1 MRSSMI
7 TAMSSAGLRA
17 AFATEG
23 TGSSSLTERACGPRR
38 PSATPKS
45 TFAAGFGAGTPSGSA
60 DACRKTSPPSSPA
73 MNPKPRSVSNH
84 LTLPV
89 GTVNPVR
96 KKKTYWSQVTGRR
109 PRKSPQSRKGST
121 TGRVGWEMTTTAR
134 ARLEELRATTL
145 ARLAALES
153 EHRAVVDASR
163 DSNADDEHDPE
174 GATIAFERAQVD
186 ALARDAAD
194 RLRSVE
200 LALGRLESG
209 TYGRCEVCGAAIPEG
224 RLEVRP
230 TATTCVECAGR

>member
-1 MRSSMI
+1 MRSSMM

-17 AFATEG
+17 ALATEG
-23 TGSSSLTERACGPRR
+23 TGSSSLTERAWGPRR

-45 TFAAGFGAGTPSGSA
+45 TFAPGFGAVTPSGSA

-89 GTVNPVR
+89 GTVNPVHE
-96 KKKTYWSQVTGRR
+96 KKTYWPQGYRPQPAKFSRERGSVRHRR
-109 PRKSPQSRKGST
+109 TLDRRMSSPSDVPQPPVDASA
-121 TGRVGWEMTTTAR
+121 AR
-134 ARLEELRATTL
+134 ERLD
-145 ARLAALES
+145 ALHR
-153 EHRAVVDASR
+153 EHSAVVDASR

-186 ALARDAAD
+186 ALARDASD

-200 LALGRLESG
+200 LALARLEAG
-209 TYGRCEVCGAAIPEG
+209 TYGVCAVCGAVIPDG
-224 RLEVRP
+224 R
-230 TATTCVECAGR
+230 